1 MAPSRT
7 GTLEG
12 MSTAVK
18 VVLWVLG
25 GAVTLVLIG
34 VGALWWGL
42 SGGWDGV
49 RPAAQPEDRDVVD
62 AREAGHEPLAALA
75 DPTAAALAEVGAD
88 LGREEVDQCSEGQNN
103 WKIQD
108 GWTLSCSQAS
118 VTGWEVAGSTTAQVD
133 ATATDVDARLRSLG
147 WVPTSYGEMELRA
160 TGENAEGRYEHPD
173 DPEATLVVDVAAPGQ
188 ADPYVSLGRY
198 GPTREEGDAQ
208 PVLDALA
215 SSSGVTVLAV
225 VERTYFQDG

>member
-1 MAPSRT
+1 
-7 GTLEG
+7 

-25 GAVTLVLIG
+25 GVVTLVLLG
-34 VGALWWGL
+34 VGVLWWSL
-42 SGGWDGV
+42 SGGWDGI
-49 RPAAQPEDRDVVD
+49 RPAAQPEDRRVVD
-62 AREAGHEPLAALA
+62 AREAGHEPLAVLA
-75 DPTAAALAEVGAD
+75 DPTATALAEVGVA
-88 LGREEVDQCSEGQNN
+88 LGRAEVDQCSAGQNN
-103 WKIQD
+103 WKTED

-118 VTGWEVAGSTTAQVD
+118 VTGWEATGTTTGQVD

-147 WVPTSYGEMELRA
+147 WVPTSYGEMELRPA
-160 TGENAEGRYEHPD
+160 GQNAEGRYEHPD
-173 DPEATLVVDVAAPGQ
+173 DPDATLVVDVSAPGQ

-198 GPTREEGDAQ
+198 GPTYEEGDAE

-215 SSSGVTVLAV
+215 SSSRVTVLAV

>member
-1 MAPSRT
+1 
-7 GTLEG
+7 

-25 GAVTLVLIG
+25 GVVTLVLLG
-34 VGALWWGL
+34 VGVLWWSL
-42 SGGWDGV
+42 SGGWDGI
-49 RPAAQPEDRDVVD
+49 RPAAHPDDRDVVD
-62 AREAGHEPLAALA
+62 AREAGHQPLADLA
-75 DPTAAALAEVGAD
+75 DPTAAALAEVGTD
-88 LGREEVDQCSEGQNN
+88 LGREEVDQCSAGQNN
-103 WKIQD
+103 WKTQD

-118 VTGWEVAGSTTAQVD
+118 VTGWEVAGSTATQLD

-147 WVPTSYGEMELRA
+147 WVPTSYGGMEVFPA
-160 TGENAEGRYEHPD
+160 GEDAEGRYEHPD
-173 DPEATLVVDVAAPGQ
+173 DPDATLVVDVAAPGH

-215 SSSGVTVLAV
+215 SSSQVTVLAV